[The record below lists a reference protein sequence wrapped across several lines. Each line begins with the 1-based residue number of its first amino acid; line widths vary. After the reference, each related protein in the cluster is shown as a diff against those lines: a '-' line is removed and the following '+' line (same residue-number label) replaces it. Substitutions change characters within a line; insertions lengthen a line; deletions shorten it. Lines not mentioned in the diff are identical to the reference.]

1 MTRSK
6 EKYTIAIAD
15 DHVLLRKALSRLIN
29 GFEQYSVVFEA
40 ESGNELKDMI
50 AKNAIPDLV
59 LMDVNM
65 PNGNGYEATIWLH
78 KKYPQV
84 KILALSMYNDE
95 GVIIKIL
102 KAGAK
107 GYILKNIEPEE
118 LKMALDTIIEK
129 DFYLPD
135 TISGKVISGLQ
146 NDSDNYRDIELTDRE
161 KQFLT
166 LLSTEMTY
174 KEIASA
180 MFVSP
185 RTIDDYKSNLCE
197 KFHVRTRI
205 GLVMYAIRKG
215 LVEVRSG
222 D

>member
-1 MTRSK
+1 MLK
-6 EKYTIAIAD
+6 NKYNIAIAD

-29 GFEQYSVVFEA
+29 AFDNYKVLFEA

-50 AKNAIPDLV
+50 TKNAIPDLV

-65 PNGNGYEATIWLH
+65 PNGNGHEATAWLH

-95 GVIIKIL
+95 AVIIKIL
-102 KAGAK
+102 KVGAK

-118 LKMALDTIIEK
+118 LKTALDTIMEK

-135 TISGKVISGLQ
+135 AISGKVISGLQ

-161 KQFLT
+161 KQFLQ

-174 KEIASA
+174 KEIARE

-197 KFHVRTRI
+197 KFQVRTRI

-215 LVEVRSG
+215 LVEI
-222 D
+222 

>member
-1 MTRSK
+1 M
-6 EKYTIAIAD
+6 
-15 DHVLLRKALSRLIN
+15 L
-29 GFEQYSVVFEA
+29 
-40 ESGNELKDMI
+40 
-50 AKNAIPDLV
+50 AKNVIPDLV

-65 PNGNGYEATIWLH
+65 PNGNGHEATMWLH

-118 LKMALDTIIEK
+118 LKVALDTIIEK

-146 NDSDNYRDIELTDRE
+146 NDSDNYRDIELSDRE

-166 LLSTEMTY
+166 LLATEMTY

-197 KFHVRTRI
+197 KFKVLSQSAHTYRSRDVCYTERI
-205 GLVMYAIRKG
+205 GGSKRRRIVTIIFYI
-215 LVEVRSG
+215 
-222 D
+222 